1 MDQMSKI
8 KVNELTLSSVQL
20 SQDKESVVDLSVNI
34 IQEMRQKIKIDVKA
48 RTEVHNK
55 LSEFNQEQ

>member
-1 MDQMSKI
+1 MSKI

-34 IQEMRQKIKIDVKA
+34 IEEMRHKIKVDVKA
-48 RTEVHNK
+48 RTDVHNK
-55 LSEFNQEQ
+55 LSEFNQE